1 MLSGTYKWDI
11 DIIINIKCLK
21 LLKLIFKFKLIKKL
35 KLIII

>member
-1 MLSGTYKWDI
+1 MLFGTYKWDI
-11 DIIINIKCLK
+11 DIIINIKRWK